1 MGIPRV
7 RLISMKPTVTL
18 GQIRN
23 TRIKIFYNKY
33 IFYIAKIGGRESLK
47 RILIEFGARLV
58 SFVSNENRIKML
70 EKPPKSIF
78 VTLSINLSKNSM
90 RIF

>member
-1 MGIPRV
+1 M
-7 RLISMKPTVTL
+7 
-18 GQIRN
+18 
-23 TRIKIFYNKY
+23 
-33 IFYIAKIGGRESLK
+33 K
-47 RILIEFGARLV
+47 RILIKFGARLV

-70 EKPPKSIF
+70 EKTPKSIF

>member
-1 MGIPRV
+1 M
-7 RLISMKPTVTL
+7 
-18 GQIRN
+18 
-23 TRIKIFYNKY
+23 
-33 IFYIAKIGGRESLK
+33 K

-78 VTLSINLSKNSM
+78 VTLSINLSKNSI